1 MFAFDRD
8 VFFKDLPLR
17 TGLAPKPASKDGL
30 TFLLDAFETDAG
42 FTQIR
47 DLAYML
53 ATVRWETG
61 HTFQPVKEKRASK
74 DKNPRLWKIQNRY
87 WSSGF
92 FGRGYVQ
99 ITWEKNY
106 QKAGER
112 LAGTAL
118 TLASGDLTL
127 EADTLVNQPE
137 LVLQPPIAYAIASR
151 GMREGWFTG
160 KKLSDFIQDG
170 KPPDYINARK
180 IINGLDQAQTIATY
194 ASAFELVLR
203 AAERKS
209 GA

>member
-17 TGLAPKPASKDGL
+17 TGLAPKPAAKDGL

-42 FTQIR
+42 FTHIR
-47 DLAYML
+47 AYVL

-61 HTFQPVKEKRASK
+61 QTFQPVKEKRASK

-112 LAGTAL
+112 LAGTAFA
-118 TLASGDLTL
+118 LASGDLTV
-127 EADTLVNQPE
+127 EADTFVNQPE
-137 LVLQPPIAYAIASR
+137 LLLQPSIAYAIAAR
-151 GMREGWFTG
+151 GMRPSQTSQTSRS
-160 KKLSDFIQDG
+160 LM
-170 KPPDYINARK
+170 
-180 IINGLDQAQTIATY
+180 LDR
-194 ASAFELVLR
+194 L
-203 AAERKS
+203 
-209 GA
+209 

>member
-1 MFAFDRD
+1 
-8 VFFKDLPLR
+8 
-17 TGLAPKPASKDGL
+17 
-30 TFLLDAFETDAG
+30 
-42 FTQIR
+42 
-47 DLAYML
+47 LAYVL

-61 HTFQPVKEKRASK
+61 QTFQPVKEKRASK

-112 LAGTAL
+112 LAGTAF
-118 TLASGDLTL
+118 TLASGDLTV

-137 LVLQPPIAYAIASR
+137 LVLQPPIAYAIAAR

-160 KKLSDFIQDG
+160 KEAFRLH
-170 KPPDYINARK
+170 PRREPA
-180 IINGLDQAQTIATY
+180 GLHQCSKNHQ
-194 ASAFELVLR
+194 R
-203 AAERKS
+203 AGS
-209 GA
+209 GADDRHLCECFRACLKSCKAKV